1 MGTQRSLTGMPII
14 NLRNKLTRSV
24 TPTPGLHG
32 PPTINEGEV
41 FHDPQLSIPNSHNS
55 DSSSSSSSSYVH
67 LTDDNDSDSSDDG
80 LDARNF
86 RKGVKRDISM
96 YSNFKDDKQWYAW
109 YRDTL
114 ATARVHGTHQVFD
127 PSYYP
132 KTRKESALWQE
143 IQQFMYSVFCRVLQT
158 ASGRMMVKRHEERA
172 DAQAIATALCEHY
185 ERSIVAQTN
194 VQDVRAGL
202 AQLRIKD
209 WKSSKQAF
217 LNHWESQWMIVDR
230 CTAHADRESDAVR
243 KTMLYTALRDEPEF
257 ISLQH
262 QDNIFKAQDSPIT
275 YDNYLALL
283 RSTAFNIDSR
293 HTGKP
298 RRQANTA
305 NQTSSSSSSHNKG
318 GHGKGGASH
327 GSRGGGIPTQI
338 EFQSRKKSGVN
349 YLPKLDRLSSLR
361 TSPNI
366 RLTLVNKKTQ
376 ARYPRHY
383 GTNFL
388 PMQERL
394 LLLLTRAIGLV
405 IKAVR
410 QLLKVVHLSL
420 KLPRQLHHQVRR
432 PSSRSRLVKPA
443 TRHSLTTS
451 YPTLDLITASES
463 SAVPARSINACREV
477 APHGA

>member
-1 MGTQRSLTGMPII
+1 MTYTNLYHLAMFLEIDPGALDQIRANHPIEDYNDPVRSLTFDEIYRLVCVARFTYDILGEQFRSGHDITLITQEDFHPLRGPLEGEQSVSQRSAKKSKKKKHKKKKDSNRSRPLPFQNLSPGIAPSAMGTQRSLTGMPII
-14 NLRNKLTRSV
+14 NLRNKLTCSV

-32 PPTINEGEV
+32 LPTINEGEV
-41 FHDPQLSIPNSHNS
+41 FHDPHLSITNSYNS

-172 DAQAIATALCEHY
+172 DAQGIATALCEHY
-185 ERSIVAQTN
+185 EHSIIAQTN

-217 LNHWESQWMIVDR
+217 LNNW
-230 CTAHADRESDAVR
+230 
-243 KTMLYTALRDEPEF
+243 
-257 ISLQH
+257 
-262 QDNIFKAQDSPIT
+262 
-275 YDNYLALL
+275 
-283 RSTAFNIDSR
+283 
-293 HTGKP
+293 
-298 RRQANTA
+298 
-305 NQTSSSSSSHNKG
+305 
-318 GHGKGGASH
+318 
-327 GSRGGGIPTQI
+327 
-338 EFQSRKKSGVN
+338 
-349 YLPKLDRLSSLR
+349 
-361 TSPNI
+361 
-366 RLTLVNKKTQ
+366 
-376 ARYPRHY
+376 
-383 GTNFL
+383 
-388 PMQERL
+388 
-394 LLLLTRAIGLV
+394 
-405 IKAVR
+405 
-410 QLLKVVHLSL
+410 
-420 KLPRQLHHQVRR
+420 
-432 PSSRSRLVKPA
+432 
-443 TRHSLTTS
+443 
-451 YPTLDLITASES
+451 
-463 SAVPARSINACREV
+463 
-477 APHGA
+477 